1 MVTDRFF
8 DGNADN
14 NAANGADTYGKDN
27 AGLYHGGDFAGVTQK
42 LDYLKDLGEMVSPK
56 HNRGEYHL
64 DYADCRQYFRRYSR
78 WGGQGRCALQCRVSW
93 LLGK

>member
-14 NAANGADTYGKDN
+14 NAANGADTYDKDN

-42 LDYLKDLGEMVSPK
+42 LDYLKDLG
-56 HNRGEYHL
+56 
-64 DYADCRQYFRRYSR
+64 
-78 WGGQGRCALQCRVSW
+78 
-93 LLGK
+93 